1 MVFVRIDAELELLAC
16 IFEGSNHV
24 DSILEMDIVVAS
36 AVDEKVVA
44 FTRTEHEEDAEI
56 TAVEDNGEEDVA
68 DPENEDLGE
77 SNEPDDDE

>member
-1 MVFVRIDAELELLAC
+1 MRVGE
-16 IFEGSNHV
+16 N
-24 DSILEMDIVVAS
+24 
-36 AVDEKVVA
+36 EKVVA